1 MEIANHQGN
10 ITSLRHLIR
19 QAGWYGYLLLMEPLL
34 EFLTSRG
41 RRGGY
46 DTVDSS
52 AILQIAYTML
62 IFIFAV
68 RYLMLSCGKRAL
80 VFMFK
85 RPTVYLLLYILM
97 CILSFVWSEKPLY
110 SAFMS
115 FQCLSY
121 LILLIVILDRLRNNC
136 TAQDMVEWVMLW
148 IVWQIFWGTALRMFR
163 WGFFHNIF
171 FTERLQTGI
180 FIFLA
185 IYISK
190 RKLFKWI
197 VMAFALFS
205 GSNKIYAGMIPG
217 ALLGIFSKNRKIK
230 VVSSVGAAV
239 LISGLIYF
247 GLEPVLQESVF
258 RGRAGVGMEYTSGR
272 DWMWEQSLDLIR
284 EKPFLGYGFVSG
296 ERDKIFVGGGVN
308 TISVHNMLLSAA
320 FGVGI
325 IGPLLLFLY
334 FAETTILC
342 FGKNLPWDWLI
353 GFLATIGI
361 SFVFSMTG
369 PGLGGRVY
377 GSWVATVFV
386 MTMIG
391 MICHSQRSMDR
402 ELQDTASDVEAVWW
416 RSWEYTAGSERYNNS
431 RHLNK

>member
-1 MEIANHQGN
+1 MEIANHQSN
-10 ITSLRHLIR
+10 ITPLRHLIC
-19 QAGWYGYLLLMEPLL
+19 QAGVHGYLLLAEPLL
-34 EFLTSRG
+34 SFYTARG
-41 RRGGY
+41 RLEGY
-46 DTVDSS
+46 DVVDSS
-52 AILQIAYTML
+52 AAIQVAYTML
-62 IFIFAV
+62 IFIFSV
-68 RYLMLSCGKRAL
+68 RYLMLPCGKRAL
-80 VFMFK
+80 VFLFS
-85 RPTVYLLLYILM
+85 RPTVYLLLFILM
-97 CILSFVWSEKPLY
+97 CIFSFLWSEKPLY
-110 SAFMS
+110 SAFMG

-136 TAQDMVEWVMLW
+136 TAQDMVEWMMLW

-171 FTERLQTGI
+171 FTGRLQTGI
-180 FIFLA
+180 FFFLA

-190 RKLFKWI
+190 RKLFRLI

-217 ALLGIFSKNRKIK
+217 SLLGIFSESRKIK
-230 VVSSVGAAV
+230 LVSSVGAVV

-247 GLEPVLQESVF
+247 GLKPVLQETVF
-258 RGRAGVGMEYTSGR
+258 HGRAGVGMEHTSGR

-296 ERDKIFVGGGVN
+296 ERDRIFVGGVN
-308 TISVHNMLLSAA
+308 TISVHCMPLSAA
-320 FGVGI
+320 LGVGI

-342 FGKNLPWDWLI
+342 FGKNLPRDWLI

-386 MTMIG
+386 MTMIC
-391 MICHSQRSMDR
+391 MICHSPRSTHDAL
-402 ELQDTASDVEAVWW
+402 EDTVNDVEVVG
-416 RSWEYTAGSERYNNS
+416 WEKLGA
-431 RHLNK
+431 HFWQ

>member
-1 MEIANHQGN
+1 MEIANHQSN
-10 ITSLRHLIR
+10 ITPLRHLIR
-19 QAGWYGYLLLMEPLL
+19 QAGVHGYLLLAVPLL
-34 EFLTSRG
+34 AFLTSRG
-41 RRGGY
+41 RMEGY
-46 DTVDSS
+46 DVVDSS
-52 AILQIAYTML
+52 AAIQVAYAML
-62 IFIFAV
+62 FFIFSV
-68 RYLMLSCGKRAL
+68 RYLMLPCGKRAL
-80 VFMFK
+80 VFLFS

-110 SAFMS
+110 SAFMG

-136 TAQDMVEWVMLW
+136 TAQDMVEWMMLW

-171 FTERLQTGI
+171 FTGRLQTGI
-180 FIFLA
+180 FFFLA

-205 GSNKIYAGMIPG
+205 GSNKMYAGMIPG

-230 VVSSVGAAV
+230 VVSSVGAVV
-239 LISGLIYF
+239 LILGLIYF
-247 GLEPVLQESVF
+247 GLEPVLQETVF
-258 RGRAGVGMEYTSGR
+258 RGRTGVGMEYTTGR
-272 DWMWEQSLDLIR
+272 DRMWEQSLGLIR

-296 ERDKIFVGGGVN
+296 ERDMIIVGGVN
-308 TISVHNMLLSAA
+308 TISVHCMPLSAA
-320 FGVGI
+320 LGVGI

-334 FAETTILC
+334 FVETIVLC
-342 FGKNLPWDWLI
+342 FGKKLPRNWLI
-353 GFLATIGI
+353 GFLATIGM

-369 PGLGGRVY
+369 PGLGGRVF
-377 GSWVATVFV
+377 GGWVATVFV

-391 MICHSQRSMDR
+391 MICHSQRSMDLTL
-402 ELQDTASDVEAVWW
+402 EDTASDVEAVGGKLGAHCWQ
-416 RSWEYTAGSERYNNS
+416 RT
-431 RHLNK
+431 LQ